1 MRQHTG
7 GATLFLPSLRQGVW
21 LAVLTLSAVGCA
33 AYLRFV
39 VDQSSLRIACE
50 GEAASLLCAGH
61 KAVVELSTRSV
72 FGGVALVAAVANLL
86 RPSILW
92 SAVALSAASF
102 GLMLYNAETSSLAI
116 ALLILALARCKTWTT
131 PPKVGQDSGA
141 QGI

>member
-21 LAVLTLSAVGCA
+21 LTILTLSAVGCA

-39 VDQSSLRIACE
+39 VDQSSIRIACE
-50 GEAASLLCAGH
+50 GEAVSLLCAGH
-61 KAVVELSTRSV
+61 KAVVELLTRSV
-72 FGGVALVAAVANLL
+72 FGGVALAAAVANLL

-92 SAVALSAASF
+92 CAVALSAASF

-116 ALLILALARCKTWTT
+116 GLLILALARCKTWTS
-131 PPKVGQDSGA
+131 PAKVGRDSGA

>member
-1 MRQHTG
+1 M
-7 GATLFLPSLRQGVW
+7 FLPSLRQGVW

-61 KAVVELSTRSV
+61 KAVVELSTRTA
-72 FGGVALVAAVANLL
+72 FGVVALVAAVVNLL

-92 SAVALSAASF
+92 L
-102 GLMLYNAETSSLAI
+102 N
-116 ALLILALARCKTWTT
+116 
-131 PPKVGQDSGA
+131 
-141 QGI
+141 

>member
-1 MRQHTG
+1 
-7 GATLFLPSLRQGVW
+7 LFLPSLRQGVW

-50 GEAASLLCAGH
+50 GEAVSLLCAGH

-72 FGGVALVAAVANLL
+72 FGGVAVVAAAVNLL

-92 SAVALSAASF
+92 CAVALSAASF
-102 GLMLYNAETSSLAI
+102 GLMLYNAETSSLSI
-116 ALLILALARCKTWTT
+116 ALLILALARYKTWI
-131 PPKVGQDSGA
+131 PPAKIGRDSGA
-141 QGI
+141 PGI